1 MKQRK
6 KPFTSTRKVMAT
18 ILIGIILTGCAGKRP
33 MALRSFKGESDL
45 NDTSIGLFTL
55 RTTNEYKPSFQP
67 AVKWVEIV
75 PSDSGKGKKFKVEK
89 PYRSVKK
96 QFYEYLISV
105 NLKPGTYYVGM
116 VMGRSKKVLI
126 SAFFEFDVGARFDIP
141 QSSVVYLGHVDMIN
155 RKRKEGE
162 PRSGS
167 VIPLLDQ
174 AVAGY
179 SGGTFDVVITDR
191 RDNDIPVFLQKYP
204 FLKGVSI
211 ETKIMQQKLL

>member
-6 KPFTSTRKVMAT
+6 KPFMSTRKVMAT
-18 ILIGIILTGCAGKRP
+18 ILIGIILTGCAGIRP
-33 MALRSFKGESDL
+33 MALSSFKGESEL

-75 PSDSGKGKKFKVEK
+75 PSDSGEGQKFKVEK
-89 PYRSVKK
+89 PYRKVKK
-96 QFYEYLISV
+96 QFYEYLISI

-116 VMGRSKKVLI
+116 VMGRSNNIII
-126 SAFFEFDVGARFDIP
+126 SASFQFPVSARFDMP
-141 QSSVVYLGHVDMIN
+141 QRSVVYLGHVDMKN
-155 RKRKEGE
+155 RERKEGE

-167 VIPLLDQ
+167 VIPLVDQ
-174 AVAGY
+174 SVAGY

-191 RDNDIPVFLQKYP
+191 RDDDIPVFLQEYP
-204 FLKGVSI
+204 FLKKVSI
-211 ETKIMQQKLL
+211 ESKIMQR